1 MIYTELNEHSFAYEL
16 SANKD
21 NGFSYEGA
29 KTLYNYLGDC
39 EFEGSFDPVALRC
52 QYSEFDEQG
61 LENSYGYL
69 LDDCDEDTK
78 EEIEENWKHQVLMRE
93 LEDYTT
99 VIEIMEGSY
108 IIDTE
113 F

>member
-1 MIYTELNEHSFAYEL
+1 MIYTELNGHSFAYEL

-29 KTLYNYLGDC
+29 RTLYNYLGDC
-39 EFEGSFDPVALRC
+39 EFEGEFDPVALRC
-52 QYSEFDEQG
+52 QFSEYTNEDLVRDYWYAVQETEGGDRDEYIAE
-61 LENSYGYL
+61 LIEYL
-69 LDDCDEDTK
+69 
-78 EEIEENWKHQVLMRE
+78 EEN
-93 LEDYTT
+93 TT
-99 VIEIMEGSY
+99 IIKINDNSY

>member
-39 EFEGSFDPVALRC
+39 EFEGRFDPVALRC
-52 QYSEFDEQG
+52 QFSEM
-61 LENSYGYL
+61 SS
-69 LDDCDEDTK
+69 
-78 EEIEENWKHQVLMRE
+78 EEILSDYKYKLDSEDLVSYEDDEVLE
-93 LEDYTT
+93 SLLEVLEQETIIIKISDN
-99 VIEIMEGSY
+99 SY